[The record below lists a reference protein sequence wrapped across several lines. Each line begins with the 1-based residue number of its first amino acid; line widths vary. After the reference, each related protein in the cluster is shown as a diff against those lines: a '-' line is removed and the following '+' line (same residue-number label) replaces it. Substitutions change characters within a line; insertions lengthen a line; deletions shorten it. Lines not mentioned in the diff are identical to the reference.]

1 MSTFRKESPATKR
14 SLLVRVVESLIVL
27 RENSATPTDRDW
39 DEFLEILAANRSN
52 FQHIKILVATDG
64 GGPSSDQRTRLSV
77 ALGGRRVR
85 VAVVTDSIKVRF
97 IVSSIALL
105 NSEIATFSK
114 SELSEA
120 YKHLSLT
127 PHEVKLVELAIREM
141 TPLVG

>member
-1 MSTFRKESPATKR
+1 VSTPRKESVSAKR

-27 RENSATPTDRDW
+27 RENDATPTDRDW
-39 DEFLEILAANRSN
+39 DEFLTILAANRPN
-52 FQHIKILVATDG
+52 FPHIKILVATDG
-64 GGPSSDQRTRLSV
+64 GGPSSAQRTRLSV
-77 ALGGRRVR
+77 ALGGRPVR

-114 SELSEA
+114 SELAEA
-120 YKHLSLT
+120 YKHLSLS
-127 PHEVKLVELAIREM
+127 PYEIKLVEFAIREM

>member
-1 MSTFRKESPATKR
+1 MSTFRRESPAPKR

-77 ALGGRRVR
+77 ALGGRPVR

-127 PHEVKLVELAIREM
+127 LHEVKLVELAIREM